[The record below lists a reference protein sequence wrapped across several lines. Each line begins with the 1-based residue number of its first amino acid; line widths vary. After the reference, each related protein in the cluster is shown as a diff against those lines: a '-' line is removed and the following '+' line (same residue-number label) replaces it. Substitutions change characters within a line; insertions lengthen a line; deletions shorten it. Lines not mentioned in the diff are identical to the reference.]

1 VLEFH
6 EVRITDNQRVKQ
18 GDRLLVIH
26 RSSRSGADQHL
37 GTGDAGYSRCT
48 TEGARRECGLATRAR
63 WILLGLVA
71 VLVAGIAH
79 AAAVFSRAASRQS
92 RLLTPPRAGR
102 FSSSNKFRPSRAPGF
117 PRARAI

>member
-1 VLEFH
+1 MLEFH

-18 GDRLLVIH
+18 GDLLLVVD

-37 GTGDAGYSRCT
+37 GTGYAGYGRCT

-71 VLVAGIAH
+71 GIAH
-79 AAAVFSRAASRQS
+79 AAAVLSREPSRQS
-92 RLLTPPRAGR
+92 RLLTPPRTGR
-102 FSSSNKFRPSRAPGF
+102 FSSSNKLCPSRAPGF